1 MTQDATPGE
10 GPGPLGPATLDAN
23 DGHVDGNAV
32 AGALAAVFVPEITTA
47 LVRCRACGDAG
58 PFAALMVWA
67 HGPGVVGRC
76 PSCEAVLLRYVATPR
91 GQRLDLGGIAEL
103 ELAAAE
109 QVGN

>member
-1 MTQDATPGE
+1 MAQDAMVQEGALDPG
-10 GPGPLGPATLDAN
+10 

-47 LVRCRACGDAG
+47 LVRCGACGDAG

-76 PSCEAVLLRYVATPR
+76 PSCEAVLLRYVVTPGR
-91 GQRLDLGGIAEL
+91 VRIDLSGIAEL
-103 ELAAAE
+103 ELAS
-109 QVGN
+109 VGSGR

>member
-1 MTQDATPGE
+1 MTQDGTLLE
-10 GPGPLGPATLDAN
+10 ERGPLDPS

-32 AGALAAVFVPEITTA
+32 AGALAAVFVTEITTA

-76 PSCEAVLLRYVATPR
+76 PSCEAVLLRYVATPGR
-91 GQRLDLGGIAEL
+91 VRVDLSGIAEL
-103 ELAAAE
+103 ELAPVAAA
-109 QVGN
+109 GR

>member
-1 MTQDATPGE
+1 MTQDAMLAGE
-10 GPGPLGPATLDAN
+10 PGPLGPDTLDPG

-76 PSCEAVLLRYVATPR
+76 PSCEAVLLRYVATPH
-91 GQRLDLGGIAEL
+91 GQRLDLGGVAEL
-103 ELAAAE
+103 ELAALRP
-109 QVGN
+109 VSR

>member
-1 MTQDATPGE
+1 MTQDAALAE
-10 GPGPLGPATLDAN
+10 EPGPLDAS

-76 PSCEAVLLRYVATPR
+76 PSCEAVLLRYVATP
-91 GQRLDLGGIAEL
+91 GRLRVDLGGIAEL
-103 ELAAAE
+103 ELAALGP
-109 QVGN
+109 VSP

>member
-1 MTQDATPGE
+1 MTQDVLAE
-10 GPGPLGPATLDAN
+10 GPDALDPS

-76 PSCEAVLLRYVATPR
+76 PSCEAVLLRYVATPGR
-91 GQRLDLGGIAEL
+91 VRVDLSGIAEL
-103 ELAAAE
+103 ELAA
-109 QVGN
+109 VGTGSR